1 MKLAISGTYSSG
13 KTLTSYALS
22 HLTGIPRTRA
32 RTMRELLPFAVPGKT
47 LEECTAA
54 ELVQLIV
61 RRHVERCVHE
71 SHLTTGFI
79 SDGSSLQEWIYG
91 SVRVIVGIN
100 PNDSVHLG
108 ELESVERSGEILFF
122 EEVMAQLGVAIKQ
135 HVADTYEAFVH
146 LPNELTLAR
155 DGHRPVNERFR
166 SMADEAIAR
175 EIDALGIQR
184 HVVGGSL
191 PERLTTIVELFE
203 LPRLMSVDGAISRAE
218 DEYRAVD
225 MTIESD
231 RAWATH
237 SQEPAAVSPGGQA

>member
-32 RTMRELLPFAVPGKT
+32 RTMRELLPHAVPGKT
-47 LEECTAA
+47 LEQCTAA

-71 SHLTTGFI
+71 SHLTKGFI

-91 SVRVIVGIN
+91 AVRVVVGIN
-100 PNDSVHLG
+100 PNASVHLG
-108 ELESVERSGEILFF
+108 ELESVERTPEMVFF
-122 EEVMAQLGVAIKQ
+122 EDVMEQLGVAIRQ

-146 LPNELTLAR
+146 LPNELTLAK

-175 EIDALGIQR
+175 EIDGLGIPR

-191 PERLTTIVELFE
+191 PERLLRIVEIFG
-203 LPRLMSVDGAISRAE
+203 LPSTMALDRAISLAQQ
-218 DEYRAVD
+218 EYQSLD
-225 MTIESD
+225 MRVESD

-237 SQEPAAVSPGGQA
+237 SAAGSSA

>member
-22 HLTGIPRTRA
+22 HLIGIPRTRA

-47 LEECTAA
+47 LEQCNGA
-54 ELVQLIV
+54 ELLQLIV

-71 SHLTTGFI
+71 SHLTDGFI

-100 PNDSVHLG
+100 PNDSVHLADT
-108 ELESVERSGEILFF
+108 ERVVRTEEMAFF
-122 EEVMAQLGVAIKQ
+122 EAVVDQLGIAIKE
-135 HVADTYEAFVH
+135 HVKETYDAFVH
-146 LPNELTLAR
+146 LPNELTLAK

-166 SMADEAIAR
+166 TLADESIAQN
-175 EIDALGIQR
+175 IDALGIPR
-184 HVVGGSL
+184 HVVGGTL
-191 PERLTTIVELFE
+191 PERLERIVEIFGFA
-203 LPRLMSVDGAISRAE
+203 PVTDVDKAIALAE
-218 DEYRAVD
+218 DEYKAVD

-231 RAWATH
+231 RAWATK
-237 SQEPAAVSPGGQA
+237 

>member
-32 RTMRELLPFAVPGKT
+32 RTMRELLPHAVPGKT
-47 LEECTAA
+47 LEECTGA
-54 ELVQLIV
+54 ELIQLIV
-61 RRHVERCVHE
+61 RRHTERCVHE
-71 SHLTTGFI
+71 SHLTDGFI

-91 SVRVIVGIN
+91 AVRVVVGIN
-100 PNDSVHLG
+100 PNASVHLG
-108 ELESVERSGEILFF
+108 DLESVERTGELEFF
-122 EEVMAQLGVAIKQ
+122 DQVMTQLGVAIKQ
-135 HVADTYEAFVH
+135 HVGETYETFVH
-146 LPNELTLAR
+146 LRNELTLAK

-175 EIDALGIQR
+175 EIDALGIPR
-184 HVVGGSL
+184 YTIGGTL
-191 PERLTTIVELFE
+191 PERLDQIVETLG
-203 LPRLMSVDGAISRAE
+203 LPAVTTVPEAIALAE
-218 DEYRAVD
+218 QEYRSLD

-237 SQEPAAVSPGGQA
+237 SADAVAEGAPA